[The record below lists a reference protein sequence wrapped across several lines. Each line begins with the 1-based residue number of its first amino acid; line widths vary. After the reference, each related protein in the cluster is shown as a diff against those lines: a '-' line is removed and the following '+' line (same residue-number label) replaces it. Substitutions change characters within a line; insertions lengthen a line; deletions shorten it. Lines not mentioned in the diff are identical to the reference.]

1 MTEDFFYRR
10 TRVARPC
17 IRIFAGSDTVLLHM
31 WYNQRRV
38 RHDSAAQIFN
48 VLYRKAPANLGV
60 GTVYLRRCRPSYS
73 DERIARHCYPPGDL
87 LLPFGQ
93 FTLCRA
99 CGDGTACVAA
109 EYLALRIGRGMGA
122 HCAPLRKK
130 KSSAVPLFGA
140 VSSLRFS
147 PCPRRAG
154 ELGPLRKR
162 PHDTA
167 AQSRFYK
174 LSIEYIHVKRNR
186 QNCTK
191 CPLNK
196 NEPARRFAALIL
208 GCVEGR
214 GFH

>member
-1 MTEDFFYRR
+1 MR
-10 TRVARPC
+10 
-17 IRIFAGSDTVLLHM
+17 
-31 WYNQRRV
+31 YNQRRV

-109 EYLALRIGRGMGA
+109 EYLTLRIGRGMGA

-147 PCPRRAG
+147 PCPLRERGRFTRRRKPQVVSFLCPRRAG
-154 ELGPLRKR
+154 ELGSLRKR
-162 PHDTA
+162 LHDTA

-196 NEPARRFAALIL
+196 NEPICRFAALIL

>member
-1 MTEDFFYRR
+1 MR
-10 TRVARPC
+10 
-17 IRIFAGSDTVLLHM
+17 
-31 WYNQRRV
+31 YNQRRV

-109 EYLALRIGRGMGA
+109 EYLTLRIGRGMGA

-140 VSSLRFS
+140 VSSRRFS
-147 PCPRRAG
+147 PCPLRERGRFTRRRKPQVVSFLCPRRAG
-154 ELGPLRKR
+154 APPRWSQR
-162 PHDTA
+162 HWHIHT
-167 AQSRFYK
+167 S
-174 LSIEYIHVKRNR
+174 SIEYIHVKRNR

-196 NEPARRFAALIL
+196 NEPICRFAALIL